1 MTKEKRLV
9 LTWTKEQLDAYE
21 DEHDF
26 IKMCLDEAAKN
37 IGYMAIMSPYE
48 AVQWVGNELQ
58 ENEENGTVQLYV
70 KLNLYEAENPEYY
83 ERTKKVEDDEDG
95 RNDSDECKSE

>member
-48 AVQWVGNELQ
+48 AVQ
-58 ENEENGTVQLYV
+58 
-70 KLNLYEAENPEYY
+70 
-83 ERTKKVEDDEDG
+83 
-95 RNDSDECKSE
+95 